1 MSQNY
6 QQELLPEGT
15 AVAPVIIA
23 IDKMQLTQFSGSKSV
38 YPVYLTLGNIPRAI
52 RDLDLSLG
60 LVLSICLEL
69 LERPKDV

>member
-52 RDLDLSLG
+52 RVSPNG
-60 LVLSICLEL
+60 VGSM
-69 LERPKDV
+69 